1 MLRGSAGGRGDPR
14 GLGGRD
20 HSDSIQDCSSC
31 CGFYLFS
38 FFVLF
43 RFECL
48 FIVNNLIFNFLK
60 KNGQVG
66 WLPVSLVL
74 QWNQHVFIY
83 LFIDTVVELVIFCL
97 STDDKA
103 SARSRLFNFFC
114 SRSLSIYPCHVS
126 SKRHQSA
133 VRTSLWAGDLT
144 SEQSLDVVTIGSRV
158 STLTV

>member
-60 KNGQVG
+60 KKKKKRTG
-66 WLPVSLVL
+66 WMTSCFSGPPV

-114 SRSLSIYPCHVS
+114 SRSLSICPCHVS

-133 VRTSLWAGDLT
+133 VRTSFWAGD
-144 SEQSLDVVTIGSRV
+144 
-158 STLTV
+158 

>member
-83 LFIDTVVELVIFCL
+83 LFIYL
-97 STDDKA
+97 STLWWSLWFFVYRPMTKLQLA
-103 SARSRLFNFFC
+103 LVCLIFSAVARSAFILVT
-114 SRSLSIYPCHVS
+114 S
-126 SKRHQSA
+126 HQSA
-133 VRTSLWAGDLT
+133 IRVP
-144 SEQSLDVVTIGSRV
+144 SELPSELEI
-158 STLTV
+158 